1 MISASFEPP
10 ASVSA
15 YLSDPVVRT
24 GVDALLAIET
34 DDLPIGLEWGELQDY
49 LAARTAAELTRH
61 EWATMARR
69 LWTMAWKCVEADV
82 WRQVPLSV
90 LVAEECAVTPYACW
104 DIQGFSLYHEYKGL
118 FLYTGVGVTRIGTQ
132 LAFSLENSKRILLGE
147 DADQFRWSEQGT
159 WSGWSVASVPHVP
172 GHPDFNIAELQHL
185 ADAAMARVQPFTR
198 T

>member
-61 EWATMARR
+61 E
-69 LWTMAWKCVEADV
+69 
-82 WRQVPLSV
+82 
-90 LVAEECAVTPYACW
+90 
-104 DIQGFSLYHEYKGL
+104 
-118 FLYTGVGVTRIGTQ
+118 
-132 LAFSLENSKRILLGE
+132 
-147 DADQFRWSEQGT
+147 
-159 WSGWSVASVPHVP
+159 
-172 GHPDFNIAELQHL
+172 
-185 ADAAMARVQPFTR
+185 
-198 T
+198 